1 MNPLHDLSVIDTDEW
16 RELHRRALAA
26 AHGSTLPPELER
38 LAATDELLA
47 LTVPELVRL
56 AVFAVCTE
64 APPEPSPQCAR
75 VLASSAAAVLRLLDH
90 ALAADGHDTGYPVD
104 AWREH
109 AFDCAQ
115 ARAIA
120 VCRLPPECLPLGTLV
135 QAGAEAAAD
144 VVIALHGDALGIP
157 EGLADALASVLVLYA
172 AGEAIGG

>member
-26 AHGSTLPPELER
+26 AHGSTLLPELER

-75 VLASSAAAVLRLLDH
+75 AGQQRGGRAAATRSRARRRRPRHRLSRRRLARARVRLRSSARDRRLQASPRMPAARHPRPGRCRGRRRRGDR
-90 ALAADGHDTGYPVD
+90 AARRP
-104 AWREH
+104 
-109 AFDCAQ
+109 
-115 ARAIA
+115 
-120 VCRLPPECLPLGTLV
+120 
-135 QAGAEAAAD
+135 
-144 VVIALHGDALGIP
+144 LGIP
-157 EGLADALASVLVLYA
+157 EGLADALAAVLVLYA